1 MGSSIASGYSMGAV
15 NSLSINGSLP
25 IPTDGGVS
33 NHQIKT

>member
-15 NSLSINGSLP
+15 NSQFINGSFP

-33 NHQIKT
+33 NNQINT